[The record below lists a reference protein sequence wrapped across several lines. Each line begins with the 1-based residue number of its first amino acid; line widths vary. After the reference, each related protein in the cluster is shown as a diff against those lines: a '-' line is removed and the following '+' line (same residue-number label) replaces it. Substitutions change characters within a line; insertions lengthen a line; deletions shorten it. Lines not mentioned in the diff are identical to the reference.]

1 MENGYSEVSMSS
13 KWYTDEFKV
22 EAARQVNDR
31 GFKVA
36 EVAEHSRKTH
46 PSSRPPEAR
55 PRDRT
60 AK

>member
-1 MENGYSEVSMSS
+1 MSS